1 MDFVIIFMLMATA
14 APFLFFYFRKKWLGG
29 LQIIFLVGMWG
40 YFFTTFT
47 AHVAGT
53 FSLFWMAFWASMI
66 VSEIAYIMLVIH
78 IINELKHMKESSDH

>member
-1 MDFVIIFMLMATA
+1 MDFVLIVMLMATA
-14 APFLFFYFRKKWLGG
+14 SPFVFFYFRNKWLGG

-47 AHVAGT
+47 VHIQGT

-78 IINELKHMKESSDH
+78 LVKEYKQTKKLTDH